1 MNTFRERRSAPA
13 LLDAGVAATA
23 AGLLSWAFLDRPGAL
38 LVMPAVLLA
47 VIALPRPRLPLP
59 VSPAGPFALVLGA
72 LFAPG
77 VLLVQYTRGQTH
89 DVPVVA
95 AASALLFLLVLGR
108 MAVELARQHRIAT
121 TDALTGLENRRA
133 FEERLRDLVPGRP
146 AAVVLL
152 DLDRFKRINDAFG
165 HPAGDRV
172 LRTVADT
179 LRTTAGPGVTVARYG
194 GEEFALLIPD
204 ADGTRAADLADR
216 VRAAIGAA
224 ALDLGDGVLR
234 SVTISAGTALLP
246 TDTAHPDELIPLA
259 DRALYAAK
267 RTGRDRV
274 VASATATR
282 DWISV
287 DGASR
292 PPSDTEEWPAPL
304 PRPRRT
310 KLEAA

>member
-23 AGLLSWAFLDRPGAL
+23 AGLLSWAFLDRRGAL
-38 LVMPAVLLA
+38 LVVPAVLLA
-47 VIALPRPRLPLP
+47 VIALPRPRLPR
-59 VSPAGPFALVLGA
+59 PAGPLTLVLGA

-77 VLLVQYTRGQTH
+77 VLLVQYTRGRTH

-95 AASALLFLLVLGR
+95 AVSALLFLLVLGR
-108 MAVELARQHRIAT
+108 MAAEIARQHRIAA

-133 FEERLRDLVPGRP
+133 FEERLRDLAPGRP

-179 LRTTAGPGVTVARYG
+179 LRATSGPGVAVARYG
-194 GEEFALLIPD
+194 GEEFALLVPGAD
-204 ADGTRAADLADR
+204 ATRAADLADR

-246 TDTAHPDELIPLA
+246 ADTAHPDELIPLA

-282 DWISV
+282 DWIAV
-287 DGASR
+287 DEAGPSR
-292 PPSDTEEWPAPL
+292 PPAETEDWPAPL